1 MASDLQGATGLEHD
15 LTAEAKMAKLRELFA
30 DAPEVGKTAAE
41 VARLPVQTSSR
52 PRSPTAAS
60 CPEYARR
67 AHNCTANA

>member
-30 DAPEVGKTAAE
+30 DA
-41 VARLPVQTSSR
+41 
-52 PRSPTAAS
+52 
-60 CPEYARR
+60 RR